1 MAVAPVTVL
10 HVAPDVTLTYGA
22 GVDVAISFGGERLT
36 AGPHGVAILEAFRT
50 PTPMGEGLKRLGERT
65 TGMQDWIELSAMVS
79 TFAKLG
85 ILRDPARTEP
95 VLKAEGGRFD
105 SARQHVLMLGDRV
118 RTERYLAAI
127 RQVVRPGDVVV
138 EIGTGTGVLAVAAAQ
153 AGAARV
159 YAIEATVIGELAR
172 RVFERNGVADRV
184 TLVEGLSSH
193 VTLPERCDVLVA
205 EIIGKDPLE
214 EGVLEFTRDAVA
226 RFLKPGGRLIPSH
239 LEVLALPVALPED
252 VYRAWTFTPDAVAD
266 WQRQYGIDFSPLVE
280 GSRRSLWKT
289 SVSPRRLHH
298 FAAATPL
305 ISALRSDLSL
315 IGEVGFSRTVSATV
329 AVDGVV
335 GGVALCFAA
344 TLAPGIVLDNDPAHY
359 RDNSSWDHLMWGLP
373 VPVVV
378 RAGDTLELTM
388 RHRVDGLPVE
398 VRVVRR

>member
-1 MAVAPVTVL
+1 MAVSPATVL
-10 HVAPDVTLTYGA
+10 QIAPDVTVTYGT
-22 GVDVAISFGGERLT
+22 GVDVGISFAGDRIT

-50 PTPMGEGLKRLGERT
+50 PTPMGEGLKRLEVRT
-65 TGMQDWIELSAMVS
+65 TGMQDWIELSAMIS
-79 TFAKLG
+79 TFARLG
-85 ILRDPARTEP
+85 ILRDPAHAEP
-95 VLKAEGGRFD
+95 QLSAEGGRFD

-118 RTERYLAAI
+118 RTGSYLEAI

-138 EIGTGTGVLAVAAAQ
+138 EIGTGTGVLSVAAAQ

-184 TLVEGLSSH
+184 TLVQGLSSR

-205 EIIGKDPLE
+205 EIIGRDPLE

-239 LEVLALPVALPED
+239 LELLALPVVLPED
-252 VYRAWTFTPDAVAD
+252 VVQGWTFTPEVVDD
-266 WQRQYGIDFSPLVE
+266 WRRHYGIDFSSLLE

-289 SVSPRRLHH
+289 SVSPRRLHQ
-298 FAAATPL
+298 FAAVTPL
-305 ISALRSDLSL
+305 ISVLRHDLSQT
-315 IGEVGFSRTVSATV
+315 GEVGFERTVTASVRA
-329 AVDGVV
+329 DGMV

-344 TLAPGIVLDNDPAHY
+344 TLAPGLVLDNDPAHY
-359 RDNSSWDHLMWGLP
+359 HEDSSWDHLMWGLP
-373 VPVVV
+373 EPVAV

-388 RHRVDGLPVE
+388 RHRVDGPPVE
-398 VRVVRR
+398 VAVAAR